1 MRILRLLLPPLLL
14 GLACGCSATLDD
26 VPLPGTGVEGETI
39 TIEADFDEALNL
51 ATGAVVKVNGVD
63 SGRVEKVEARDFHA
77 RATMAVQASA
87 ELRDGATA
95 RLRYT
100 TPLGELFVDVTNPPE
115 GDVLAT
121 GAVLTTKDTTTAPTV
136 EDALS
141 QASLLVNGGGLG
153 QLQTVTKELNAAL
166 GGRVDTFRDLLQQ
179 TQTFLTQANGTTADV
194 DRALR
199 GLAGVAAE
207 LRRRQDVI
215 DAALRDL
222 RPAAKVLRQGT
233 PDLTALLREV
243 ERFARSADH
252 LVGKTRTQLLATI
265 HEVEPVLDEIARNKD
280 TYTESLDALVRLSH
294 SLDSVVPGDYLST
307 ALDLHLDG
315 VTLPDLAEVV
325 DGLHGDL
332 GLHLR
337 EGTPRFGGGPR

>member
-1 MRILRLLLPPLLL
+1 MRRALLWVGLLVT
-14 GLACGCSATLDD
+14 LACGCSTTLAD
-26 VPLPGTGVEGETI
+26 VPLPGTGVAGETV
-39 TIEADFDEALNL
+39 TIRADFEDSLNL
-51 ATGAVVKVNGVD
+51 SVGATVKVNGVD
-63 SGRVEKVEARDFHA
+63 SGRVQKVEARDFQA
-77 RATMAVQASA
+77 RATLVVQASA
-87 ELRDGATA
+87 QLRRGATA

-100 TPLGELFVDVTNPPE
+100 TPLGELFVDVTNPARGEPL
-115 GDVLAT
+115 DS
-121 GAVLTTKDTTTAPTV
+121 GAVLTTQDTTTAPTV

-153 QLQTVTKELNAAL
+153 QLETVTKELNAAL
-166 GGRVDTFRDLLQQ
+166 GGREDTFRDLLLQ
-179 TQTFLTQANGTTADV
+179 TSEFLTQANATTADV

-199 GLAGVAAE
+199 GLADVSAE

-222 RPAAKVLRQGT
+222 RPAAKVLREDT

-252 LVGKTRTQLLATI
+252 LVGRTRTRLLATI
-265 HEVEPVLDEIARNKD
+265 REVEPVLAEFARNKD
-280 TYTESLDALVRLSH
+280 AYAESLDALVRLSG

-315 VTLPDLAEVV
+315 VTLPNLAEVV
-325 DGLHGDL
+325 DGLLDGL
-332 GLHLR
+332 GLQLR
-337 EGTPRFGGGPR
+337 GGTPTFGGGAR